1 MTKIAE
7 ISDIQKKYCSR
18 AMIVSLIIAG
28 VLILIGAKAEAK
40 GLILGTIFSN
50 INFILMGHAL
60 PLKITAQRKKAFAFS
75 LGSIWFRYAVMAIP
89 LVIAFYS
96 DSLEF
101 FAVAAGLFMIQF
113 IILAHHLGGLVLGL
127 SPNR

>member
-1 MTKIAE
+1 MAKIAE
-7 ISDIQKKYCSR
+7 ISDVQKKYCSR
-18 AMIVSLIIAG
+18 AMIFGLAVAG
-28 VLILIGAKAEAK
+28 VLLLIGAKPEAK

-50 INFILMGHAL
+50 INFVMMGHAL
-60 PLKITAQRKKAFAFS
+60 PLRITAQRKRAFAFS

-96 DSLEF
+96 ESLEF
-101 FAVAAGLFMIQF
+101 FAVAAGLFMIQI

-127 SPNR
+127 NPNR